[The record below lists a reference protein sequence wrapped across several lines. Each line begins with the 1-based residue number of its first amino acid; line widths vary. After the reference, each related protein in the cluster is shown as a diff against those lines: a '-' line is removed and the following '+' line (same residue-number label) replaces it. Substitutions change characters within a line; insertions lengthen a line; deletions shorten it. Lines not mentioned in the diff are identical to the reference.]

1 MSATIIIYAVLLAVI
16 AVLTKMVGCGIGAKI
31 CGFST
36 KECLQVGAGMVSRG
50 EVALIVAD
58 KGLSI
63 GLMDKDLFAPIVIV
77 VVVTTIIAP
86 VILKFVFADKNN
98 KNGEK
103 PVMEAPDQM
112 SEDIIHTI

>member
-1 MSATIIIYAVLLAVI
+1 
-16 AVLTKMVGCGIGAKI
+16 MVGCGIGAKI

-103 PVMEAPDQM
+103 PVMEATDQM